1 MATKKEPR
9 RKLALV
15 IGIGKYD
22 HCEELQNPENDANDM
37 SSALESIDFN
47 VTKKLNLKRAEMKHV
62 VTDFEESIEP
72 NDMVL
77 FYFAGHGIQWEVC
90 IQFLSLKVISIF
102 YERFI
107 CGTCRIKII

>member
-1 MATKKEPR
+1 MATKEKPR

-15 IGIGKYD
+15 VGIGKFD

-37 SSALESIDFN
+37 SSALKGIDFI
-47 VTKKLNLKRAEMKHV
+47 VTQKLHLKRAEMKHV
-62 VTDFEESIEP
+62 VIDFEESIEP
-72 NDMVL
+72 DDMVL

-90 IQFLSLKVISIF
+90 IKILPLKVISIF

-107 CGTCRIKII
+107 CGTFRIKII

>member
-1 MATKKEPR
+1 MATKEEPR

-22 HCEELQNPENDANDM
+22 CCEELQNPENDANDM

-47 VTKKLNLKRAEMKHV
+47 VTKKLHLRRAEMQHV
-62 VTDFEESIEP
+62 LIDFENSIEQD
-72 NDMVL
+72 DMVL

-90 IQFLSLKVISIF
+90 IKVSPLKVIPNF

-107 CGTCRIKII
+107 CGTFRIKII